1 MIPPT
6 ANSLPALTCISAIQ
20 KCIRRGM
27 EREAMEFAVEMIHSS
42 KALCSMVCNRL
53 QVISHEDIDT
63 QTQPHIVPFVYTATE
78 QAREWW
84 EAENPAKT
92 RLAIGNAI
100 RMLCRAKKNREG
112 DHFQAAVGLQSL
124 LNDFVPEFPDFVF
137 DMHTQKGKRMGRGV
151 EHFVTEGA
159 KLVPPPEAKD
169 AYADEAHN
177 LWRQKHGERSGNSD
191 SHNSA
196 GEADDVA
203 FTLDGRNRGQSARSR
218 RR

>member
-63 QTQPHIVPFVYTATE
+63 LAQPHIVPFVHTATE
-78 QAREWW
+78 QARGWW
-84 EAENPAKT
+84 EPENPAKT
-92 RLAIGNAI
+92 RMAIGNVI
-100 RMLCRAKKNREG
+100 RMLCRAKKSREG

-124 LNDFVPEFPDFVF
+124 LNDFVPQFPDFVF

-151 EHFVTEGA
+151 EHFVTEGT
-159 KLVPPPEAKD
+159 KLVPEPAKD
-169 AYADEAHN
+169 AYADEAHK
-177 LWRQKHGERSGNSD
+177 LWRQKHGEQPGHRDSD
-191 SHNSA
+191 DSA
-196 GEADDVA
+196 GEADGMDGEVA
-203 FTLDGRNRGQSARSR
+203 AGNRGKSPRSR
-218 RR
+218 RG